1 MLFAAWQGQHLW
13 DVPADQGF
21 RLKDA
26 IKRLG

>member
-1 MLFAAWQGQHLW
+1 MVFAAWQGQLVW
-13 DVPADQGF
+13 EGISDTAF